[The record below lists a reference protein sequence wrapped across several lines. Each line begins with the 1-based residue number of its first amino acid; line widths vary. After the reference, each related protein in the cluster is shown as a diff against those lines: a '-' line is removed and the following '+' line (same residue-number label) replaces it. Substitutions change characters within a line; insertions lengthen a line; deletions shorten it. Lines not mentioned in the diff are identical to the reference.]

1 MDIGAI
7 FFILAVITLVGMY
20 VGQPYIQRRG
30 RRATQEDHEAS
41 ALMAD
46 YDRAVNTLQELDF
59 DNSLGKVPVEDY
71 PRQRAELLAKG
82 ADLLRKLD
90 ALPPLSG
97 ASLSPATFKGTPP
110 NGREG
115 RSTGRDAESRM
126 EAAVAS
132 RRADASPN
140 KPVALLDD
148 DELESMIASRRKAHK
163 EKSAGFCPKCG
174 KPIMVSDRFC
184 PSCGK
189 AIN

>member
-7 FFILAVITLVGMY
+7 FFTLAVVTLVGMY

-30 RRATQEDHEAS
+30 HRATQEDQEYS
-41 ALMAD
+41 ALLAE

-59 DNSLGKVPVEDY
+59 DNSLGKVPAEDY
-71 PRQRAELLAKG
+71 PRQRAELLAMG

-90 ALPPLSG
+90 AMQPQKS
-97 ASLSPATFKGTPP
+97 S
-110 NGREG
+110 
-115 RSTGRDAESRM
+115 RDAESRM
-126 EAAVAS
+126 EAAAAS
-132 RRADASPN
+132 QRADSSAQN
-140 KPVALLDD
+140 MAATLDD
-148 DELESMIASRRKAHK
+148 DDLEAMIAARRKTRK

-174 KPIMVSDRFC
+174 KPIQVSDRFC

>member
-7 FFILAVITLVGMY
+7 FFTLAVITLVGMY
-20 VGQPYIQRRG
+20 VGQPYIQQRG
-30 RRATQEDHEAS
+30 RRATQEDHEIS
-41 ALMAD
+41 ALMAE
-46 YDRAVNTLQELDF
+46 YDRAVNSLQELDF
-59 DNSLGKVPVEDY
+59 DNALGKIPAEDY
-71 PRQRAELLAKG
+71 PRQRAELLAEG

-90 ALPPLSG
+90 TLTPSPSPLG
-97 ASLSPATFKGTPP
+97 
-110 NGREG
+110 NGG
-115 RSTGRDAESRM
+115 QDAERRM

-132 RRADASPN
+132 RRADASAN
-140 KPVALLDD
+140 RAAASMDD
-148 DELESMIASRRKAHK
+148 DDLESMIASRRKSHK

>member
-7 FFILAVITLVGMY
+7 FFALAVVTLVGMY
-20 VGQPYIQRRG
+20 IGQPYIQRRG
-30 RRATQEDHEAS
+30 RRSTQEDHEYS
-41 ALMAD
+41 TLMAE

-59 DNSLGKVPVEDY
+59 DNALGKVPAEDY
-71 PRQRAELLAKG
+71 PRQRAELLARG

-90 ALPPLSG
+90 AMQEQES
-97 ASLSPATFKGTPP
+97 
-110 NGREG
+110 N
-115 RSTGRDAESRM
+115 RDAESRM

-132 RRADASPN
+132 RRADASA
-140 KPVALLDD
+140 KDSVAVLDD
-148 DELESMIASRRKAHK
+148 DDLESMIAARRKTRK

-174 KPIMVSDRFC
+174 KPVQISDRFC

>member
-7 FFILAVITLVGMY
+7 FFALAVVTLVGMY

-30 RRATQEDHEAS
+30 RRATQEDREYS
-41 ALMAD
+41 SLMAE

-59 DNSLGKVPVEDY
+59 DNALGKVPAEDY

-90 ALPPLSG
+90 AMQPQEKKTS
-97 ASLSPATFKGTPP
+97 
-110 NGREG
+110 
-115 RSTGRDAESRM
+115 RDAESRL

-132 RRADASPN
+132 RRADASAE
-140 KPVALLDD
+140 KSVTTLDD
-148 DELESMIASRRKAHK
+148 DDLESMIAARRKTRK

-174 KPIMVSDRFC
+174 KPVQVSDRFC

>member
-7 FFILAVITLVGMY
+7 FFILALVTLVGMY
-20 VGQPYIQRRG
+20 VGQPYIRRRG
-30 RRATQEDHEAS
+30 RRATQEDREYS
-41 ALMAD
+41 ALMAE

-59 DNSLGKVPVEDY
+59 DNALGKVPAEDY
-71 PRQRAELLAKG
+71 PTQRAELLSKG

-90 ALPPLSG
+90 SFV
-97 ASLSPATFKGTPP
+97 PAPAP
-110 NGREG
+110 NGSSKGVKNE
-115 RSTGRDAESRM
+115 STDAESRM

-132 RRADASPN
+132 RRADSSAQ
-140 KPVALLDD
+140 KAVATLDD
-148 DELESMIASRRKAHK
+148 DDLESMIAARRKAHK

-174 KPIMVSDRFC
+174 KPILVSDRFC

>member
-1 MDIGAI
+1 MDLGAI
-7 FFILAVITLVGMY
+7 FFTLAVITLVGMY
-20 VGQPYIQRRG
+20 VGQPYIQHRG
-30 RRATQEDHEAS
+30 RRATQEDHEYS
-41 ALMAD
+41 SLMAE

-59 DNSLGKVPVEDY
+59 DNSLGKVPAEDY

-90 ALPPLSG
+90 AMQSEE
-97 ASLSPATFKGTPP
+97 SS
-110 NGREG
+110 
-115 RSTGRDAESRM
+115 RDAESRM

-132 RRADASPN
+132 RRADSSVE
-140 KPVALLDD
+140 KSMTVLDD
-148 DELESMIASRRKAHK
+148 DDLESMISARRKTRK

-174 KPIMVSDRFC
+174 KPVQVSDRFC

>member
-7 FFILAVITLVGMY
+7 FFTLAVVTLVGMY

-30 RRATQEDHEAS
+30 RRATQEDHEYS
-41 ALMAD
+41 ALMAE

-59 DNSLGKVPVEDY
+59 DNSLGKVPAEDY
-71 PRQRAELLAKG
+71 PHQRAELLAKG

-90 ALPPLSG
+90 AMQPQ
-97 ASLSPATFKGTPP
+97 
-110 NGREG
+110 E
-115 RSTGRDAESRM
+115 TGRDAESRM

-132 RRADASPN
+132 QRADASA
-140 KPVALLDD
+140 KKAVTVLDD
-148 DELESMIASRRKAHK
+148 DELESMLAARRKTRNGR
-163 EKSAGFCPKCG
+163 SAGFCPKCG
-174 KPIMVSDRFC
+174 KSILVSDRFC

>member
-7 FFILAVITLVGMY
+7 FFTLAVITLVGMY
-20 VGQPYIQRRG
+20 VGQPFVQRRG
-30 RRATQEDHEAS
+30 RRATQEDHEYS
-41 ALMAD
+41 SLMAE

-59 DNSLGKVPVEDY
+59 DNALGKVPAEDY

-90 ALPPLSG
+90 AMRPQE
-97 ASLSPATFKGTPP
+97 KK
-110 NGREG
+110 
-115 RSTGRDAESRM
+115 TGRDAESRM

-132 RRADASPN
+132 RRADASDE
-140 KPVALLDD
+140 KSVTVFDD
-148 DELESMIASRRKAHK
+148 DDLESMIAARRKTRK
-163 EKSAGFCPKCG
+163 EKSAGFCSKCG
-174 KPIMVSDRFC
+174 KPVQVSDRFC

>member
-7 FFILAVITLVGMY
+7 FFTLAVVTLVGMY
-20 VGQPYIQRRG
+20 IGQPYLQHRG
-30 RRATQEDHEAS
+30 RRVTQEDHEYS
-41 ALMAD
+41 TLMAD

-59 DNSLGKVPVEDY
+59 DNSLGKVPAEDY

-90 ALPPLSG
+90 AMRPQEQK
-97 ASLSPATFKGTPP
+97 T
-110 NGREG
+110 N
-115 RSTGRDAESRM
+115 RDAESRM

-132 RRADASPN
+132 RRADSSAEKS
-140 KPVALLDD
+140 VSRLEDD
-148 DELESMIASRRKAHK
+148 DLESLISARRKTRK
-163 EKSAGFCPKCG
+163 ERSAGFCPKCG
-174 KPIMVSDRFC
+174 KPVQVSDRFC

>member
-7 FFILAVITLVGMY
+7 FFTLAVVTLVGMY
-20 VGQPYIQRRG
+20 VGQPFIQRRG
-30 RRATQEDHEAS
+30 RRATQEDHEVS
-41 ALMAD
+41 ALMAE

-59 DNSLGKVPVEDY
+59 DNALGKVPAEDY
-71 PRQRAELLAKG
+71 PRQRAELLAQG
-82 ADLLRKLD
+82 AELLRMLD
-90 ALPPLSG
+90 AHTAR
-97 ASLSPATFKGTPP
+97 ASS
-110 NGREG
+110 NGRGAGSE
-115 RSTGRDAESRM
+115 GRDAESRI

-132 RRADASPN
+132 RRADASAN
-140 KPVALLDD
+140 RAIPVPDD
-148 DELESMIASRRKAHK
+148 DELESRIASRRKTHK

>member
-7 FFILAVITLVGMY
+7 FFTLALITLVGMY
-20 VGQPYIQRRG
+20 VGQPYIQQRG
-30 RRATQEDHEAS
+30 RRTSQDDHEVS
-41 ALMAD
+41 ALMAE
-46 YDRAVNTLQELDF
+46 YDRAVNSLQELDF
-59 DNSLGKVPVEDY
+59 DNSLGKIPEEDY
-71 PRQRAELLAKG
+71 PRQRAELLAQG

-90 ALPPLSG
+90 ILTPS
-97 ASLSPATFKGTPP
+97 ASP
-110 NGREG
+110 RERG
-115 RSTGRDAESRM
+115 GRDAESRI

-132 RRADASPN
+132 RRADSSADRAVP
-140 KPVALLDD
+140 AMDD
-148 DELESMIASRRKAHK
+148 DDLESMIASRRKSHK

>member
-7 FFILAVITLVGMY
+7 FFTLALVALVGMY

-30 RRATQEDHEAS
+30 RRATQEDHEYS
-41 ALMAD
+41 TLMAE

-59 DNSLGKVPVEDY
+59 DNALGKVPAEDY
-71 PRQRAELLAKG
+71 PEQRAALLSKG

-90 ALPPLSG
+90 A
-97 ASLSPATFKGTPP
+97 
-110 NGREG
+110 
-115 RSTGRDAESRM
+115 TGPKETGSDAESLM

-132 RRADASPN
+132 RRADASAA
-140 KPVALLDD
+140 KPATVLDD
-148 DELESMIASRRKAHK
+148 DALESLIATRRKTRK

-174 KPIMVSDRFC
+174 KPILVSDRFC

-189 AIN
+189 AAK

>member
-1 MDIGAI
+1 MELGAI
-7 FFILAVITLVGMY
+7 FFTLAVITLVGMY
-20 VGQPYIQRRG
+20 VGQPYIQRGG
-30 RRATQEDHEAS
+30 RRAMQEDHVYS
-41 ALMAD
+41 TLMAE

-59 DNSLGKVPVEDY
+59 DNALGKVPAEDY

-90 ALPPLSG
+90 TLRPQDTSH
-97 ASLSPATFKGTPP
+97 
-110 NGREG
+110 
-115 RSTGRDAESRM
+115 DAESRM

-132 RRADASPN
+132 RRADSSAKKS
-140 KPVALLDD
+140 VAVLDD
-148 DELESMIASRRKAHK
+148 DGLESMIAARRKTRK

-174 KPIMVSDRFC
+174 KPILVSDRFC

>member
-20 VGQPYIQRRG
+20 VGQPFIQRRG
-30 RRATQEDHEAS
+30 RRATQEDHVVS
-41 ALMAD
+41 ALMAE
-46 YDRAVNTLQELDF
+46 YDHAVNTLQELDF
-59 DNSLGKVPVEDY
+59 DNALGKVPAEDY

-90 ALPPLSG
+90 AISLPPS
-97 ASLSPATFKGTPP
+97 P
-110 NGREG
+110 NGKGAVEE
-115 RSTGRDAESRM
+115 SKNAEKRI
-126 EAAVAS
+126 EAAVAT
-132 RRADASPN
+132 RRADASGSTAA
-140 KPVALLDD
+140 VMLDD
-148 DELESMIASRRKAHK
+148 DDLESMIASRRKTRK

-174 KPIMVSDRFC
+174 KPVMVSDRFC

>member
-7 FFILAVITLVGMY
+7 FFTLAVVTLVGMY

-30 RRATQEDHEAS
+30 RRASQEDHEYS
-41 ALMAD
+41 TLMAE

-59 DNSLGKVPVEDY
+59 DNALGKVPAEDY

-90 ALPPLSG
+90 ALTPS
-97 ASLSPATFKGTPP
+97 SPSPTGRGTR
-110 NGREG
+110 GE
-115 RSTGRDAESRM
+115 GRDAESRM

-132 RRADASPN
+132 RRADASVQKVGAAFN
-140 KPVALLDD
+140 DD
-148 DELESMIASRRKAHK
+148 DLESLIAARRKARNG
-163 EKSAGFCPKCG
+163 KSAGFCPKCG
-174 KPIMVSDRFC
+174 KPILVSDRFC

>member
-1 MDIGAI
+1 MDTAAI
-7 FFILAVITLVGMY
+7 FFTLAVITLVGMY

-30 RRATQEDHEAS
+30 RRVTQEDHEVS
-41 ALMAD
+41 ALMAE

-59 DNSLGKVPVEDY
+59 DNALGKIPAEDY
-71 PRQRAELLAKG
+71 PRHRADLLAKG

-90 ALPPLSG
+90 ALAPTS
-97 ASLSPATFKGTPP
+97 SP
-110 NGREG
+110 NGRDRQG
-115 RSTGRDAESRM
+115 GNRDAESRM

-132 RRADASPN
+132 RRADASAN
-140 KPVALLDD
+140 GSATSLDD
-148 DELESMIASRRKAHK
+148 DDLESMIASRRKSRK

-174 KPIMVSDRFC
+174 KPILVSDRFC